1 MTTTTAVLAA
11 RPSYAHAA
19 EHLPDGLVVA
29 REDGLVVL
37 VNSATTAITGIER
50 SALLG
55 RDVRTALP
63 FSDTTG
69 RDWWGLT
76 DPYGGLATRTGHR
89 ERLLVLPGG
98 GEALVTARYVRAGRS
113 RPVDR
118 LVLQLRGTEARRRSE
133 NDHAG
138 LISTV
143 AHELRSPLTSVK
155 GFTST
160 LLRKWERFTDDQ
172 KRLMLQTV
180 EADADRVTRLITE
193 LLDISR
199 MDAGRLEVRRQVVD
213 VEDAVRGQ
221 VRRMVATGEPESR
234 FVVRTPGPG
243 ETPLPELWADP
254 DRVEQVLSNLVGNA
268 VRHGA
273 GTVTVTVSASTD
285 PALAG
290 PGPAAAPSPAA
301 PSPAAPEP
309 AAPEATGVELL
320 VEDEGE
326 GIDEEHLTMVFT
338 KFWRGDRRG
347 GTGLGLYVVRGLVE
361 AHGGRISIGRSA
373 AGGARFKVLLP
384 SAVPGFAAGCETP

>member
-1 MTTTTAVLAA
+1 MTASAVACGVADEALAA
-11 RPSYAHAA
+11 AA
-19 EHLPDGLVVA
+19 ECLPDGLVVA
-29 REDGLVVL
+29 RGDGRVLVV
-37 VNSATTAITGIER
+37 NDAACAITGLARE
-50 SALLG
+50 ALLDG
-55 RDVRTALP
+55 DVRGVLP

-76 DPYGGLATRTGHR
+76 DPFGGLATRTGHR

-98 GEALVTARYVRAGRS
+98 GEALVTARYVRPGRS
-113 RPVDR
+113 RPVER

-160 LLRKWERFTDDQ
+160 LLRRWERLTDAQ
-172 KRLMLQTV
+172 KQLMLQTV

-213 VEDAVRGQ
+213 LEDAVRGQ
-221 VRRMVATGEPESR
+221 VRRMVATGEPGSR
-234 FVVRTPGPG
+234 FVVRVPGPG
-243 ETPLPELWADP
+243 QPPLPEVWADP

-273 GTVTVTVSASTD
+273 GTVTVTLRPGADPGD
-285 PALAG
+285 PARS
-290 PGPAAAPSPAA
+290 PGG
-301 PSPAAPEP
+301 
-309 AAPEATGVELL
+309 GVELL

-326 GIDEEHLTMVFT
+326 GIAEEHLTMVFT
-338 KFWRGDRRG
+338 KFWRGERRG

-361 AHGGRISIGRSA
+361 AHGGRISIGRA
-373 AGGARFKVLLP
+373 DGGGARFKVLLP
-384 SAVPGFAAGCETP
+384 SAVPDFAAG